1 LFYRH
6 ALEVT
11 AILVKNPALA
21 AEAGNM
27 LNTMEPE
34 VKEAV
39 QGRAITI
46 RQPELDGI
54 NSILNAISSEA
65 GPDLKKSIQ
74 RIKRDLG
81 QKKLLRKIEI
91 KIDASNKRF
100 QR

>member
-1 LFYRH
+1 
-6 ALEVT
+6 VT

-21 AEAGNM
+21 AEARNM

-34 VKEAV
+34 VKESV
-39 QGRAITI
+39 QGRAVTI

-74 RIKRDLG
+74 RIKRDLQ
-81 QKKLLRKIEI
+81 QKRVVGKIGI
-91 KIDASNKRF
+91 KINR
-100 QR
+100 